1 MPARSERVEAQE
13 PSDANVWFLAEY
25 ESVIGPPGKR
35 SDYKKKA
42 SFDAAK
48 SIFDRK
54 GGWHQT
60 RHRTIEGVVHVPQAD
75 KYMSGVKSV
84 MADMRRI
91 RQEGVASAGGD
102 PPITCG
108 VANTLPG
115 RLRRDINE
123 RPS

>member
-1 MPARSERVEAQE
+1 MPARSERVEVQE

-54 GGWHQT
+54 GGWHQWMKQIQMCDKT
-60 RHRTIEGVVHVPQAD
+60 PGRSSLPAQAPAIGQRIVFVAEE
-75 KYMSGVKSV
+75 KGTNQEREQVKTTWTNRARAKLTCPSG
-84 MADMRRI
+84 
-91 RQEGVASAGGD
+91 ASA
-102 PPITCG
+102 
-108 VANTLPG
+108 
-115 RLRRDINE
+115 
-123 RPS
+123 